1 MLSWIY
7 DLLGTLL
14 SWFSSLFG
22 GKYVFA
28 LLLYALLFKL
38 VFLPFAI
45 KQQKSQIA
53 MAKFAPEME
62 RIQAKYRGKTDEVS
76 MQRQQQELI
85 ELQQREGFSPLSGCL
100 PVLLQLPII
109 TFLYNVIRGPLSY
122 ICKLSADEIIQIK
135 AIITAAGI
143 TPAADEIGLVANIQ
157 ALGVEIFEGIDLS
170 KLPDFTLLGT
180 NLARTPSF
188 SELSLLWLIPI
199 LAAALTWL
207 SSVLIRKW
215 NNPGAATEQ
224 NQQMNSTM
232 NTMNI
237 MMPLM
242 TLWMTFSFSGMLGV
256 YWIYQSALGI
266 IQSFILAKA
275 MPLPKRTTAR
285 A

>member
-1 MLSWIY
+1 MFDWIY

-62 RIQAKYRGKTDEVS
+62 QIQAKYRGKTDEAS
-76 MQRQQQELI
+76 IQKQQQELI

-122 ICKLSADEIIQIK
+122 ICKLSANEITQVK

-143 TPAADEIGLVANIQ
+143 TPAVDEIGLVANIQ
-157 ALGVEIFEGIDLS
+157 ALGVEVFEGIDLS
-170 KLPDFTLLGT
+170 RLPDFTLWGT

-207 SSVLIRKW
+207 SSVLLRKW
-215 NNPGAATEQ
+215 NSPGAAAEQ
-224 NQQMNSTM
+224 NQQMKSTM

-256 YWIYQSALGI
+256 YWIYQSILGI
-266 IQSFILAKA
+266 LQSFILSKA
-275 MPLPKRTTAR
+275 MPLPKRT
-285 A
+285 

>member
-1 MLSWIY
+1 MLNWIY

-14 SWFSSLFG
+14 SWFSGLFG
-22 GKYVFA
+22 GKYAFA

-38 VFLPFAI
+38 LFLPFAI
-45 KQQKSQIA
+45 KQQKNQIA
-53 MAKFAPEME
+53 MAKFAPEMA
-62 RIQAKYRGKTDEVS
+62 RIQAKYRGKTDEAS
-76 MQRQQQELI
+76 MQKQQRELI

-100 PVLLQLPII
+100 PVFLQLPII

-122 ICKLSADEIIQIK
+122 ICKLSANEITQVK

-157 ALGVEIFEGIDLS
+157 TLGVEVFEGIDLS
-170 KLPDFTLLGT
+170 RLPDFTLWGT

-207 SSVLIRKW
+207 SSALIRKW

-232 NTMNI
+232 NSMNI

-256 YWIYQSALGI
+256 YWIYQSILGI
-266 IQSFILAKA
+266 LQSFILSKA
-275 MPLPKRTTAR
+275 MPLPKRT
-285 A
+285 

>member
-1 MLSWIY
+1 MLDWIY

-22 GKYVFA
+22 GKYAFA

-38 VFLPFAI
+38 LFLPFAI

-62 RIQAKYRGKTDEVS
+62 RIQAKYRGKTDEAS
-76 MQRQQQELI
+76 MQKQQQELI

-122 ICKLSADEIIQIK
+122 ICKLSANEITQVK
-135 AIITAAGI
+135 TIITAAGI

-157 ALGVEIFEGIDLS
+157 SLGVEVFEGIDLS
-170 KLPDFTLLGT
+170 RLPDFTLLGT

-188 SELSLLWLIPI
+188 SELSPLWLIPI

-275 MPLPKRTTAR
+275 MPLPERTTAR

>member
-62 RIQAKYRGKTDEVS
+62 RIQAKYRGKTDEAS
-76 MQRQQQELI
+76 MQKQQQELI

-122 ICKLSADEIIQIK
+122 ICKLSSNEITQVK

-157 ALGVEIFEGIDLS
+157 ALGVEVFEGIDLS
-170 KLPDFTLLGT
+170 RLPDFTLWGT

-232 NTMNI
+232 NSMNI

-256 YWIYQSALGI
+256 YWIYQSILGI
-266 IQSFILAKA
+266 LQSFILSKT
-275 MPLPKRTTAR
+275 MPLPQRTAEG

>member
-1 MLSWIY
+1 MFDWIY

-62 RIQAKYRGKTDEVS
+62 RIQAKYKGKTDEAS
-76 MQRQQQELI
+76 IQKQQQELI
-85 ELQQREGFSPLSGCL
+85 ELQQREGFKPLSGCL

-122 ICKLSADEIIQIK
+122 ICKLSANEIMQVK

-143 TPAADEIGLVANIQ
+143 TPAVDEIGLVANIQ
-157 ALGVEIFEGIDLS
+157 TIGVEVFEGIDLS
-170 KLPDFTLLGT
+170 RLPDFTLFGT

-188 SELSLLWLIPI
+188 SEWSLLWLIPI
-199 LAAALTWL
+199 LAATLTWL
-207 SSVLIRKW
+207 SSVLFRKW

-224 NQQMNSTM
+224 NQQMNSTTNSM
-232 NTMNI
+232 NLI
-237 MMPLM
+237 MPLM
-242 TLWMTFSFSGMLGV
+242 TLWMTSSFSGMLGI
-256 YWIYQSALGI
+256 YWIYQSILGI
-266 IQSFILAKA
+266 LQSFILSKA
-275 MPLPKRTTAR
+275 MPLPKRT
-285 A
+285 

>member
-1 MLSWIY
+1 MFDWIY

-45 KQQKSQIA
+45 KQQKSQVA

-62 RIQAKYRGKTDEVS
+62 RIQAKYKGKTDEAS
-76 MQRQQQELI
+76 IQKQQQELI
-85 ELQQREGFSPLSGCL
+85 ELQQREGFKPLSGCL

-122 ICKLSADEIIQIK
+122 ICKLSANEIMQVK

-143 TPAADEIGLVANIQ
+143 TPAVDEIGLVANIQ
-157 ALGVEIFEGIDLS
+157 TIGVEVFEGIDLS
-170 KLPDFTLLGT
+170 RLPDFTLFGT

-188 SELSLLWLIPI
+188 SEWSLLWLIPI
-199 LAAALTWL
+199 LAATLTWL
-207 SSVLIRKW
+207 SSVLFRKW

-224 NQQMNSTM
+224 NQQMNSTT
-232 NTMNI
+232 NSMNI
-237 MMPLM
+237 IMPLM
-242 TLWMTFSFSGMLGV
+242 TLWMTSSFSGMLGI
-256 YWIYQSALGI
+256 YWIYQSILGI
-266 IQSFILAKA
+266 LQSFILSKA
-275 MPLPKRTTAR
+275 MPLPKRT
-285 A
+285 

>member
-76 MQRQQQELI
+76 IQKQQQELI

-122 ICKLSADEIIQIK
+122 ICKLSSNEIAQVK
-135 AIITAAGI
+135 AIITAAGV

-157 ALGVEIFEGIDLS
+157 ALGVEVFEGIDLS
-170 KLPDFTLLGT
+170 RLPDFTLWGT

-232 NTMNI
+232 NSMNI
-237 MMPLM
+237 IMPLM

-256 YWIYQSALGI
+256 YWIYQSILGI
-266 IQSFILAKA
+266 LQSFILSKA
-275 MPLPKRTTAR
+275 MPLPKRT
-285 A
+285 

>member
-62 RIQAKYRGKTDEVS
+62 RIQAKYRGKTDEAS
-76 MQRQQQELI
+76 MQKQQQELI
-85 ELQQREGFSPLSGCL
+85 ELQQREGFSPLSSCL

-122 ICKLSADEIIQIK
+122 ICKLSANEITQVK

-157 ALGVEIFEGIDLS
+157 ALGVEVFEGIDLS
-170 KLPDFTLLGT
+170 RLPDFTLWGT

-232 NTMNI
+232 NSMNI

-256 YWIYQSALGI
+256 YWIYQSILGI
-266 IQSFILAKA
+266 LQSFILSKA
-275 MPLPKRTTAR
+275 MPLPKRTAEG

>member
-1 MLSWIY
+1 MFDWIY

-62 RIQAKYRGKTDEVS
+62 RIQAKYRGKTDEAS
-76 MQRQQQELI
+76 IQKQQQELI

-122 ICKLSADEIIQIK
+122 ICKLSANEITQVK

-143 TPAADEIGLVANIQ
+143 TPAVDEIGLVANIQ
-157 ALGVEIFEGIDLS
+157 ALGVEVFEGIDLS
-170 KLPDFTLLGT
+170 RLPDFTLWGT

-207 SSVLIRKW
+207 SSVLLRKW
-215 NNPGAATEQ
+215 NPPGAAAEQ
-224 NQQMNSTM
+224 NQQMKSTM

-256 YWIYQSALGI
+256 YWIYQSILGI
-266 IQSFILAKA
+266 LQSFILSKA
-275 MPLPKRTTAR
+275 MPLPKRT
-285 A
+285 

>member
-1 MLSWIY
+1 
-7 DLLGTLL
+7 
-14 SWFSSLFG
+14 
-22 GKYVFA
+22 
-28 LLLYALLFKL
+28 
-38 VFLPFAI
+38 
-45 KQQKSQIA
+45 

-62 RIQAKYRGKTDEVS
+62 RIQAKYRGKTDEAS
-76 MQRQQQELI
+76 IQKQQQELI

-122 ICKLSADEIIQIK
+122 ICKLSANEITQVK

-157 ALGVEIFEGIDLS
+157 ALGVEVFEGIDLS
-170 KLPDFTLLGT
+170 RLPDFTLWGT

-232 NTMNI
+232 NSMNI

-256 YWIYQSALGI
+256 YWIYQSILGI
-266 IQSFILAKA
+266 LQSFILSKA
-275 MPLPKRTTAR
+275 MPLPKRTAEG

>member
-76 MQRQQQELI
+76 IQKQQQELI

-122 ICKLSADEIIQIK
+122 ICKLSSNEIAQVK
-135 AIITAAGI
+135 AIITAAGV

-157 ALGVEIFEGIDLS
+157 ALGVEVFEGIDLS
-170 KLPDFTLLGT
+170 RLPDFTLWGT

-232 NTMNI
+232 NSMNI
-237 MMPLM
+237 IMPLM
-242 TLWMTFSFSGMLGV
+242 TLWMTFSFSGMLCV
-256 YWIYQSALGI
+256 YWIYQSILGI
-266 IQSFILAKA
+266 LQSFILSKA
-275 MPLPKRTTAR
+275 MPLPKRT
-285 A
+285 

>member
-1 MLSWIY
+1 MFDWIY

-62 RIQAKYRGKTDEVS
+62 RIQAKYKGKTDEAS
-76 MQRQQQELI
+76 IQKQQQELI
-85 ELQQREGFSPLSGCL
+85 ELQQREGFKPLSGCL

-122 ICKLSADEIIQIK
+122 ICKLSANEIMQVK

-143 TPAADEIGLVANIQ
+143 TPAVDEIGLVANIQ
-157 ALGVEIFEGIDLS
+157 TIGVEVFEGIDLS
-170 KLPDFTLLGT
+170 RLPDFTLFGT

-188 SELSLLWLIPI
+188 SEWSLLWLIPI
-199 LAAALTWL
+199 LAATLTWL
-207 SSVLIRKW
+207 SSVLFRKW

-224 NQQMNSTM
+224 NQQMNSTT
-232 NTMNI
+232 NSMNI
-237 MMPLM
+237 IMPLM
-242 TLWMTFSFSGMLGV
+242 TLWMTSSFSGMLGI
-256 YWIYQSALGI
+256 YWIYQSILGI
-266 IQSFILAKA
+266 LQSFILSKA
-275 MPLPKRTTAR
+275 MPLPKRT
-285 A
+285 